1 MDPKLPTGCADP
13 AHFVRARMGKG
24 NRFEAVCEA
33 VPEEEI
39 RAELIAV
46 WKKAKAAL
54 SEMSAAMLMVGR
66 YTAVNETRI
75 RALSKD
81 VEARKAL
88 DRLLWV
94 CSRVHGELKP
104 ALRAI
109 NGMTKKS
116 VGRVN
121 KVAVLSGL
129 TAHDRVIETMEALFF
144 DALGAFAHHMQ
155 IEVAGFDVESYGDVP
170 EDAWFRSLR
179 VFGQGVAKRLH
190 GFYANLRQMSILSAE
205 GLLAMAAMAA
215 MKRWLLPAV
224 LGEGVAD
231 PRFEIA
237 EGSWREAAWAV
248 CKVVNNASF
257 YRRYLPPALRG
268 VARTYGKWIGGEPS
282 AMAAQFAAFAALADA
297 NRPAARALANLD
309 NLGAIVKQIKAQY
322 DRIDAGDGPAADD
335 PLPTLTALLD
345 FVNGYVFDATW
356 FAYGVK
362 PLCTALSFT
371 HQAPSAVEQAAYG
384 GDAFSFEPPESM
396 GEVVGSVADMVE
408 SGGAKVGWLGEAI
421 GGETGKTVGD
431 AFGRVMATGLLGT
444 GAITGAM
451 FGMVA
456 APVGMGVAGMGAGLV
471 TMSGMMLSMG
481 KKDGMRAQSIV
492 NRLQRGDSN
501 ADLGAEIFT
510 AVVGDGVA
518 AEGIADLAGGE
529 AAGDAVLAFR
539 LGAAQT
545 SANVM
550 TLLQQHGSGD
560 EDTHRETAIELG
572 MALRKQFEASTEA
585 EQQEAAWHV
594 LMASEKAEGMLETSA
609 ERYAVKMLVATNS
622 ATAQKAANEAIA
634 AAAAGKSFGA
644 EGVRKT
650 FEKPVKVSKFDTNDD
665 NRERYDDAVKHRV
678 RMTAAEKAEHERVIR
693 GLMWFAVGIFVAYV
707 ALTEGSTNT
716 DTMLSDDIRARVAA
730 VDPKL
735 VKFAEKA
742 WAKNKRLAPRKQ

>member
-1 MDPKLPTGCADP
+1 MDRNLPTGCADP
-13 AHFVRARMGKG
+13 AHFVRARMLKG

-46 WKKAKAAL
+46 WQKAKAAL

-66 YTAVNETRI
+66 YTAVNESRI

-81 VEARKAL
+81 VEARAAL

-94 CSRVHGELKP
+94 CKRVHGELRP

-129 TAHDRVIETMEALFF
+129 TAHDKVIESMQALFF

-155 IEVAGFDVESYGDVP
+155 IEVAGFDVESYGEVAD
-170 EDAWFRSLR
+170 DAWFRSLR
-179 VFGQGVAKRLH
+179 VFGQGVVKRLH

-215 MKRWLLPAV
+215 MKRWLLPTV
-224 LGEGVAD
+224 LGEGAVD

-248 CKVVNNASF
+248 CKVVNNVDF
-257 YRRYLPPALRG
+257 YRRYLPPALRA
-268 VARTYGKWIGGEPS
+268 VARTYGKWVGGEPA
-282 AMAAQFAAFAALADA
+282 AMAEQFKAFAALADA
-297 NRPAARALANLD
+297 NRPAARAIAHID

-322 DRIDAGDGPAADD
+322 DRIDAGEEPAADD
-335 PLPTLTALLD
+335 PLPALTALLG

-371 HQAPSAVEQAAYG
+371 HQAPSAVEQAAYSG
-384 GDAFSFEPPESM
+384 NLFDSM
-396 GEVVGSVADMVE
+396 PAWDELQGAYGEFMDM
-408 SGGAKVGWLGEAI
+408 GGAKGGRLATNLFGEDAKEAGEA
-421 GGETGKTVGD
+421 VGSLLS
-431 AFGRVMATGLLGT
+431 AGLLNTGLGL
-444 GAITGAM
+444 GAM
-451 FGMVA
+451 IGAVA
-456 APVGMGVAGMGAGLV
+456 APVGAGAAGIGAGLTV
-471 TMSGMMLSMG
+471 MGGILSVMVPKTG
-481 KKDGMRAQSIV
+481 LRAAKIV
-492 NRLQRGDSN
+492 DTLQGDDSN
-501 ADLGAEIFT
+501 AAIGADIFAAIVSDGE
-510 AVVGDGVA
+510 AVD
-518 AEGIADLAGGE
+518 DLAARVDGG
-529 AAGDAVLAFR
+529 AVDAVLAFR

-545 SANVM
+545 TANVM
-550 TLLQQHGSGD
+550 TLLQQRGSGD
-560 EDTHRETAIELG
+560 DAEHQAAAIELG
-572 MALRKQFEASTEA
+572 MALRKQFEAANEA
-585 EQQEAAWHV
+585 EQQEAAWNV
-594 LMASEKAEGMLETSA
+594 AMASEKAAAFLGNSHEKT
-609 ERYAVKMLVATNS
+609 AVTLLVATNS

-634 AAAAGKSFGA
+634 AAAEGRAFGT

-650 FEKPVKVSKFDTNDD
+650 FEEPVKVTTQKMRHEQKETYNKA
-665 NRERYDDAVKHRV
+665 NKHHTK
-678 RMTAAEKAEHERVIR
+678 MLAAEKAEHERVVR
-693 GLMWFAVGIFVAYV
+693 GLMWFAVGVFAAYV

-716 DTMLSDDIRARVAA
+716 DTMLSNDLRARVTE

-735 VKFAEKA
+735 VKFAEQA
-742 WAKNKRLAPRKQ
+742 WAKNKRLSPRKQ